1 VIAGPRRAQARRSAY
16 DPIAVEKEVVMI
28 TTTKK
33 DLKLAVN
40 LTLLTAAVVAVV
52 YVLLTVIIR

>member
-1 VIAGPRRAQARRSAY
+1 
-16 DPIAVEKEVVMI
+16 MI
-28 TTTKK
+28 STQKK

-52 YVLLTVIIR
+52 YVLLTTILR